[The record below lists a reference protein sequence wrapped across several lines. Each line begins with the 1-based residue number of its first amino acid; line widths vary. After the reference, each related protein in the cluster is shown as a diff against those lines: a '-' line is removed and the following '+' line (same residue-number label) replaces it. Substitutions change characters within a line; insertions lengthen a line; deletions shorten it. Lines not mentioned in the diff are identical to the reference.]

1 MPSVIRCNYLAQS
14 NTYFAYH
21 MVKSKLSI
29 IFHRHSCKGVSDN
42 HLLHIQSHIQRRD
55 SGQHVQNVFS
65 LPQVIKLQPP
75 PFTA

>member
-14 NTYFAYH
+14 YKYFAYH

-42 HLLHIQSHIQRRD
+42 HLLHIQSHIRRRD
-55 SGQHVQNVFS
+55 SGNTHKMYS
-65 LPQVIKLQPP
+65 RSPR
-75 PFTA
+75 

>member
-14 NTYFAYH
+14 NKYFAYH

-42 HLLHIQSHIQRRD
+42 HLLHIQSHI
-55 SGQHVQNVFS
+55 
-65 LPQVIKLQPP
+65 
-75 PFTA
+75 